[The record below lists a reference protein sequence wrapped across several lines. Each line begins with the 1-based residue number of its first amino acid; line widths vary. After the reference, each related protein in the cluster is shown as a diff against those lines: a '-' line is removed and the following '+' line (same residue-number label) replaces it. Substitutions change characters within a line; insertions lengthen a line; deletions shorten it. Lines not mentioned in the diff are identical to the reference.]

1 MSVTLALGPIARSMN
16 NVIGKDGHLPW
27 HLKTDLALFKQTTIN
42 KPVIMGRK
50 TWESLPTKPLPG
62 RLNIVLSRDGSFEP
76 MGALVCQDLDEALQ
90 IAREQAGEDQ
100 VDEIC
105 VIGGAEVFHA
115 ALPKA
120 RRIYLTEVEADVE
133 GDAFLEPFDETPW
146 KEVHRQRHPAGEGDD
161 FPFTFRVLERR

>member
-16 NVIGKDGHLPW
+16 NVIGRDGRLPW
-27 HLKTDLALFKQTTIN
+27 RLKTDMALFKQTTIG
-42 KPVIMGRK
+42 KPIIMGRK
-50 TWESLPTKPLPG
+50 TWDSLPIKPLPG

-76 MGALVCQDLDEALQ
+76 MGALVCDSLDEAVR
-90 IAREQAGEDQ
+90 IAREQAVEDR
-100 VDEIC
+100 VDEVF
-105 VIGGAEVFHA
+105 VIGGGAVFHA

-146 KEVHRQRHPAGEGDD
+146 KEVHRQRHPAGEGDE